1 MRCTGHDIVLCAACC
16 AVLDQVMHERQLAN
30 GQEGSA
36 WRPNVVLEGRV
47 RRLIGPLLAGGDGNR
62 YAEMYVHDAMSGN
75 HTEGLELDEPCIVAS
90 TNGRV
95 VLPNNASEA
104 ERSRVRQLFDMIFG
118 YVRRCNNYVL
128 SFVSAA
134 EDLMNGSESDINHFV
149 IVVRGKEKE
158 ESVRKRARDE
168 RAQVG
173 NRSPF
178 AISAGQHGRLGGAA
192 EVCVLCPRTLA
203 YDEKSVI
210 VMQQRGGGL
219 QELPIEHRSF
229 DALYH
234 VLMHPTGYNGWE
246 DNYPFRS
253 WRDIQ
258 ETLPPSAIEGAP
270 PRGSSAHQPRSK
282 MSMRDYYAYRLHP
295 RRGAD
300 RTDNCMFL
308 MNRAFQEYAC
318 VAFWRVETARLN
330 YHRMGQALMRAARAT
345 ELRKFAQAQAQGEF
359 THEIGRVSYIPES
372 FVGGP
377 SDMYANYLDAMSMV
391 LHHGAGSLFVTFTAN
406 PKWPEVLTSLPF
418 CQTASERAD
427 LIARI
432 FKIKLDELLIDLKSM
447 LGEQV
452 GCIYTVEFQKRGLPH
467 AHIVVILRATDRPLT
482 GADINALS
490 SAELPP
496 EPASDDTSK
505 EAEAQR
511 RLRALVLEHMLHND
525 CSGPHGRRCP
535 CWDEAKQSCSGNFPF
550 EFVETTS
557 MGNERQ
563 KVKYRRRRGS
573 AWTANHKGRFVTNQW
588 IVPYCACLLLKYGC
602 HLNVEVVTTAYSI
615 KYLFKYVFKGADNA
629 SAAVHATRRIQD
641 RIGHYQDHRYLGS
654 AEAFWRLFGFDTRW
668 RSDTVYRMAVALPEE
683 REVRYR
689 EGEEEEAAERKQ
701 HPKHLEAFVM
711 FCGSSERDIDEDTAW
726 QSLTLTSFGTKYVFD
741 KGVWQRRKK
750 SDYALGRMYPVHPT
764 RGDAFYLRTML
775 CSITGAD
782 VRELARTWDGAPND
796 VMLLKG
802 ENATFKDACFAMG
815 LLFDDAEWDHA
826 MNEAAVTA
834 MPRELRGLF
843 IHIVCCCNPA
853 TPAELFERHYDRMGD
868 DIRRELEHRLRR
880 STISQELLRAA
891 VLYVVRTSL
900 DPHTSNVESEALK
913 KLPVL
918 LPSEA
923 AYIEQLFDSLENPLP
938 HVYDYDPAAQA
949 TVYEHNYG
957 ACQKVKEQQELID
970 TVCAMQADG
979 AQILMFVDAPGGCGK
994 TFCFNT
1000 ILAYYRSIGKRALAL
1015 ATTGIAALQLHGGK
1029 TVHTG
1034 LKVAIDSSP
1043 GQNEMPPLTISRET
1057 KLGQFLL
1064 HEIDLLLWDEAAMAH
1079 RNVFESV
1086 DYHLRELRNDQR
1098 PFGGVNVILGGDFR
1112 QCLPVVPYGTREQQV
1127 AKSIKT
1133 SPRFDDFTQIQLH
1146 QNVRVSRLID
1156 IDPGRATKLN
1166 AWAKTLLLLGSNA
1179 FGMPDAEVPFT
1190 SARPPNVNRKGVR
1203 TMEDVRSMIR
1213 DVFGDLA
1220 EASARS
1226 IEDLAS
1232 SDLVRSA
1239 ILCPLHESVDFI
1251 NSCCLEEWEGDTM
1264 TKYSIDE
1271 YEDTTTNI
1279 MSTFAIRD
1287 LEHLHMQTPNGS
1299 PPHRIDFKPKMPVI
1313 LLRNMANG
1321 LMNGTRMM
1329 VIETLPHVLQCLVL
1343 NGCQEGTTVFIPRFL
1358 FKHEGAE
1365 HPLPWCRR
1373 QFPVKPC
1380 WAMTINKAQGQTLN
1394 RVGVCLVRV
1403 IDDRNDEGMRSI
1415 SVAPAESFSH
1425 GQVYVALGRCGDPDA
1440 SNMYTT
1446 YEQLEHDTIVNVV
1459 YPEAL
1464 PMHIQQYGIEGLAVA
1479 QSMQGLRTM
1488 EDYFALL
1495 HTTGRGMQPSTD
1507 LRTLVD
1513 CIPDEYL
1520 HHAAP
1525 SFDCGNGSYDV
1536 PYHGYVFDESTE
1548 QWDGAIRSCR
1558 ELAEDEFIQGLLND
1572 EFLDEFVSEDVVE
1585 NQMNYMV

>member
-1 MRCTGHDIVLCAACC
+1 
-16 AVLDQVMHERQLAN
+16 MHERQLAN

-75 HTEGLELDEPCIVAS
+75 HTEGPELDEPCIVAA

-104 ERSRVRQLFDMIFG
+104 ERSRVRQLFDLIFH
-118 YVRRCNNYVL
+118 YVRRCNSYVS

-134 EDLMNGSESDINHFV
+134 EDLLNGRESDIDHFV
-149 IVVRGKEKE
+149 IVVRGKDKE
-158 ESVRKRARDE
+158 ENVRKRARDE

-178 AISAGQHGRLGGAA
+178 AVAAGQHGRLGGAA

-210 VMQQRGGGL
+210 VMQRRGGGL

-234 VLMHPTGYNGWE
+234 VLIHPTGYNGWE

-253 WRDIQ
+253 WRDIR

-295 RRGAD
+295 RCGAD
-300 RTDNCMFL
+300 RTDNCMFM

-345 ELRKFAQAQAQGEF
+345 ELRRFAQAQAQGEF

-377 SDMYANYLDAMSMV
+377 SDMYANYLDAMAMV

-406 PKWPEVLTSLPF
+406 PKWPELLTSLPF

-427 LIARI
+427 LIARL
-432 FKIKLDELLIDLKSM
+432 FKIKLDDLLTDLKSM

-496 EPASDDTSK
+496 EPAADDTSE
-505 EAEAQR
+505 EAEVQR

-525 CSGPHGRRCP
+525 CSGPNGRRCP
-535 CWDEAKQSCSGNFPF
+535 CWDEAKQRCSGDFPF

-573 AWTANHKGRFVTNQW
+573 AWTANHKGRVVTNQW

-641 RIGHYQDHRYLGS
+641 RIGHYQDHRYLGA

-701 HPKHLEAFVM
+701 HPKHLEAFVL
-711 FCGSSERDIDEDTAW
+711 FCGSSERDLDEDTAW

-802 ENATFKDACFAMG
+802 EHATFKDACFAMG

-843 IHIVCCCNPA
+843 IHIVCCCNPS

-868 DIRRELEHRLRR
+868 DIRRELEQRLRTI
-880 STISQELLRAA
+880 TISHELLRSA
-891 VLYVVRTSL
+891 VLYVVRSSL

-938 HVYDYDPAAQA
+938 HVYDYDPGAQA
-949 TVYEHNYG
+949 TVFEHNYE
-957 ACQKVKEQQELID
+957 ACQKVGAQQELID
-970 TVCAMQADG
+970 TVRAMQAEG

-1034 LKVAIDSSP
+1034 LKVAIDTSP

-1112 QCLPVVPYGTREQQV
+1112 QCLPVVPNGTREQQV

-1133 SPRFDDFTQIQLH
+1133 SPRFDDFTQVQLH

-1179 FGMPDAEVPFT
+1179 FGLPDTEVPFT

-1213 DVFGDLA
+1213 DIFGDLA
-1220 EASARS
+1220 EASVQS
-1226 IEDLAS
+1226 IEDLAG

-1251 NSCCLEEWEGDTM
+1251 NSCCLEEWEGDTT

-1271 YEDTTTNI
+1271 YDDTTTNI

-1287 LEHLHMQTPNGS
+1287 LEHLYMQTPNGS
-1299 PPHRIDFKPKMPVI
+1299 PPHRLDLKPKMPVI

-1329 VIETLPHVLQCLVL
+1329 VIETLPHVLRCLVL

-1358 FKHEGAE
+1358 FKHEGSE

-1403 IDDRNDEGMRSI
+1403 IDDRNVEGTRSI
-1415 SVAPAESFSH
+1415 SVASAEAFSH
-1425 GQVYVALGRCGDPDA
+1425 GQVYVALGRCGDPDF
-1440 SNMYTT
+1440 SHMYTT
-1446 YEQLEHDTIVNVV
+1446 YEQLEQDTIVNVV

-1464 PMHIQQYGIEGLAVA
+1464 PMHIQRYGIEGLAVTR
-1479 QSMQGLRTM
+1479 SLQGLCTM
-1488 EDYFALL
+1488 EEYFALL
-1495 HTTGRGMQPSTD
+1495 HTTGQDMQPTTD
-1507 LRTLVD
+1507 LCTLVD
-1513 CIPDEYL
+1513 CIPDEHF

-1525 SFDCGNGSYDV
+1525 SFDCGNGYDV
-1536 PYHGYVFDESTE
+1536 PYHGYVFDEGME
-1548 QWDGAIRSCR
+1548 QWDGNIRSCR
-1558 ELAEDEFIQGLLND
+1558 ELAEADFIQGLLND
-1572 EFLDEFVSEDVVE
+1572 EFLDEFVSMDVVE
-1585 NQMNYMV
+1585 NHMNMD